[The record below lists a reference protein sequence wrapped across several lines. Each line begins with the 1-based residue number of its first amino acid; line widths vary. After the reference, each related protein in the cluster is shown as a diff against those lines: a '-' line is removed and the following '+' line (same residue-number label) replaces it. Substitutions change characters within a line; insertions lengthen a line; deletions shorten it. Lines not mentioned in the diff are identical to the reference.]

1 MEQVLLLLQ
10 HSNPLW
16 GVANT
21 DRGIAATSWIWFI
34 SCISCWFSF
43 EKSTQLPS
51 PFCPQLP
58 QLATGGSF
66 PSTWP
71 QPWLVAA
78 QLDPVAFD
86 TWRKLWKRRQSFS
99 FWRSLW
105 EPLHVGCSC
114 WYSRESGKIV
124 VNPPGH
130 GGCFMPSPTGCWW
143 GQPRAGRDTC
153 STGIVPFFG
162 LAMGGERGGRAI
174 KIRKETRGAAWEA
187 FMEHGCGSA
196 FLKPKIS
203 PLVCVLL
210 CS

>member
-1 MEQVLLLLQ
+1 MPFHLTTAL
-10 HSNPLW
+10 
-16 GVANT
+16 
-21 DRGIAATSWIWFI
+21 AAGS
-34 SCISCWFSF
+34 SAGSSSF
-43 EKSTQLPS
+43 WCLEETLGKEAKLP
-51 PFCPQLP
+51 
-58 QLATGGSF
+58 
-66 PSTWP
+66 
-71 QPWLVAA
+71 
-78 QLDPVAFD
+78 
-86 TWRKLWKRRQSFS
+86 

-105 EPLHVGCSC
+105 EPLQVGCSC
-114 WYSRESGKIV
+114 WHSRESGKIV
-124 VNPPGH
+124 VNPPGQ

-162 LAMGGERGGRAI
+162 LATEGGKGGRAI
-174 KIRKETRGAAWEA
+174 EVRKETRGAAWEA

>member
-1 MEQVLLLLQ
+1 MDEWEASETNNLHQRFSSFPHLGEKSWNRCYSFPTQ
-10 HSNPLW
+10 QPLW

-43 EKSTQLPS
+43 KKSTQLPS

-78 QLDPVAFD
+78 QLDPAAFD
-86 TWRKLWKRRQSFS
+86 AWRKLWKRRQSFS

-162 LAMGGERGGRAI
+162 LAMGGKGGQSN
-174 KIRKETRGAAWEA
+174 KN
-187 FMEHGCGSA
+187 
-196 FLKPKIS
+196 
-203 PLVCVLL
+203 
-210 CS
+210 